1 MAHLNINQVVNV
13 EGLVALVTG
22 GGTGIGLM
30 MAKGLA
36 VNGAKVYIGG
46 RRKDVLDKAAAENGQ
61 GIKGQIVP
69 IQLDVANKESIESA
83 VGFISSNDGKLDILI
98 NNAGIASSFTS
109 FFLDPSAPDYNSGE
123 SLGNGLFSWS
133 SFEDWSNM
141 FSVNTTAAFFVSM
154 AFLGL
159 LEKGSK
165 AREADTGGW
174 SSSIINISSVAGQL
188 KQVQTHFAYNLSKA
202 AMNHLTKMLS
212 TELALRNIPIRV
224 NSIAPGPFPSEI
236 TRLEGSVFMP
246 DKIDSVLNG
255 ITTFRMERGG
265 LDKDIVGTAIYLS
278 SPASYFVNG
287 QIITLD
293 GGYSTVN
300 PAVA

>member
-1 MAHLNINQVVNV
+1 MTHLDLDKVLNV
-13 EGLVALVTG
+13 EGLIALITG

-36 VNGAKVYIGG
+36 INGTKVYIGG
-46 RRKDVLDKAAAENGQ
+46 RRKDVLDKAVAENGQ
-61 GIKGQIVP
+61 IKGQIVP
-69 IQLDVANKESIESA
+69 IQLDVTNKESIENA
-83 VGFISSNDGKLDILI
+83 VRVISSNDGKLDILI
-98 NNAGIASSFTS
+98 NNAGTASGFTS
-109 FFLDPSAPDYNSGE
+109 FFLDPASSEYKSAE
-123 SLGNGLFSWS
+123 VLGKGWFDWN

-141 FSVNTTAAFFVSM
+141 FSVNTSSAFFVSM

-159 LEKGSK
+159 LEKSSK
-165 AREADTGGW
+165 ERKAETGGW
-174 SSSIINISSVAGQL
+174 SSSIINISSMAGQQ

-224 NSIAPGPFPSEI
+224 NSIAPGPFPSQI
-236 TRLEGSVFMP
+236 TGLEGSVFAP
-246 DKIDSVLNG
+246 GTIDSVLNG
-255 ITTFRMERGG
+255 ISGFRMERGG
-265 LDKDIVGTAIYLS
+265 LDTDIVGTAIYLS

-287 QIITLD
+287 QVITVD
-293 GGYSTVN
+293 GGYTAVN